1 MKAKIRVLITDD
13 HSVVR
18 QGLQTFLGLQEDIA
32 VVGEAEN
39 GLQAVE
45 RTRRLL
51 PDVVLMDLV
60 MPEKDGIA
68 ATRQIRAEFPNIKII
83 ALTSFTGDEKVFPA
97 LEAGANGYLL
107 KDASPGE
114 IIEAI
119 RAAMRGD
126 PTLHPEITQKLMG
139 RISGRTRADPVAR
152 AEPLTE
158 REQQVL
164 RLIVAGLSNRD
175 IGRELVIAEGTVKR
189 HAHNIFQKLGVTS
202 RLEAA
207 ARARQLGLG

>member
-18 QGLQTFLGLQEDIA
+18 QGLQAFLGLQEDIA

-126 PTLHPEITQKLMG
+126 PTLHPEITQKLMD